1 MNKTLIFLLLVL
13 LFSRNAV
20 AQNVTDQQGA
30 VIRTDTLQK
39 NIYLCFTGHDFYDGF
54 EHVLG
59 VLNKHNIKASF
70 FLTGDFVREHADLV
84 KTINKNGHF
93 IGAHSDK
100 HLLYCDWIKRDSLL
114 HSADEIKADI
124 QHNLQALENLGI
136 RPKYFMPPYEWYN
149 KKVVDIVSLLNQV
162 TVNFSPG
169 TLSNADYTT
178 PEMPNYISNSDIL
191 KSIFN
196 YEASFGMNG
205 FHMLIHPGTSPLRKD
220 KLYFHLDE
228 IITQLKEKG
237 YGFKKF

>member
-1 MNKTLIFLLLVL
+1 MSRILFILLLFLL
-13 LFSRNAV
+13 FDKQTV

-59 VLNKHNIKASF
+59 VLNKHEIKASF
-70 FLTGDFVREHADLV
+70 FLTGDFVREHAALV
-84 KTINKNGHF
+84 KSIAGDGHY

-114 HSADEIKADI
+114 HPAEEIKADI
-124 QHNLQALENLGI
+124 LHNLQALENLGI

-149 KKVVDIVSLLNQV
+149 QKVVDIANELNQI

-178 PEMPNYISNSDIL
+178 PEMPNYISNTDIL
-191 KSIFN
+191 KSIFE
-196 YEASFGMNG
+196 YEESFGMNG
-205 FHMLIHPGTSPLRKD
+205 FHLLIHPGTSPLRKD

-237 YGFKKF
+237 YRFDMF